1 MQKKTEYRHTES
13 RMITRFSIAMLGCT
27 AMGISIGRAMP
38 DDLGKLGM
46 VAGGIALFFY
56 LYEARRDLKL
66 RQEQNKLSHQ
76 MAEIRLLEQTMAAV
90 ELQSSKSS
98 LYKV

>member
-27 AMGISIGRAMP
+27 AIGISIGRSMP
-38 DDLGKLGM
+38 DDIGKLGII
-46 VAGGIALFFY
+46 AGAIALLFY
-56 LYEARRDLKL
+56 WYEARRDFKL

-76 MAEIRLLEQTMAAV
+76 MAEIRLLEQTMSAG
-90 ELQSSKSS
+90 QKQPSKSS